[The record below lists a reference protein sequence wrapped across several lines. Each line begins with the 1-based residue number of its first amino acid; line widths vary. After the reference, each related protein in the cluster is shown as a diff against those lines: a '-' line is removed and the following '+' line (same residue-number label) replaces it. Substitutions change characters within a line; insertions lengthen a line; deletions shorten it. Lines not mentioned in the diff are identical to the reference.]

1 MFFKKYFLMEEA
13 TDGGT
18 GGGGSGKE
26 APGETQPK
34 DDSKD
39 DQSPGGKDVGALPEW
54 AQKELKDLR
63 GESAKYRTQNK
74 TLAERLEKLEKGLKG
89 VFGEDE
95 QDDSDPTEKVKT
107 LSQVNSSLEVKNA
120 MLQLAL
126 ENGIG
131 VDEYEFFEFKMGK
144 ALESLE
150 EGQEMT
156 EDELTQIIS
165 GVKAKSGKG
174 PANSS
179 PKDTVKPPPA
189 SGGEVTQEEF
199 NKMTITQK
207 SKLYQT
213 NAALYEKLMKNS
225 KL

>member
-1 MFFKKYFLMEEA
+1 MFFKKYFLMSEA

-18 GGGGSGKE
+18 GGGGSGE
-26 APGETQPK
+26 GSGDSTPK
-34 DDSKD
+34 DDGKGGQGSGSN
-39 DQSPGGKDVGALPEW
+39 DQSALPEW
-54 AQKELKDLR
+54 AQKELKELR
-63 GESAKYRTQNK
+63 GEAAKYRTQNK

-89 VFGEDE
+89 VFGEE
-95 QDDSDPTEKVKT
+95 EDDTDPGEKVKV
-107 LSQVNSSLEVKNA
+107 LSQVTQTLEVKNA

-131 VDEYEFFEFKMGK
+131 SDDYEFFEFKMGK

-156 EDELTQIIS
+156 EDELAEIIS
-165 GVKAKSGKG
+165 GIKSKSGKG
-174 PANSS
+174 VANSTT
-179 PKDTVKPPPA
+179 KDGVKPPA
-189 SGGEVTQEEF
+189 AKDGEVTQEEF
-199 NKMTITQK
+199 NRMSITAK

-213 NAALYEKLMKNS
+213 NPALYDKLMKNA